1 MDPCGCREQVDSG
14 TQQRCQMIGEAI
26 DRLRMAPRGQGLQP
40 TLLTY
45 FFQKSISPPS
55 PQFLAASSF
64 PDNSRLVGGKPP
76 GDIPSPEPETW
87 EAIYGVSNQFSK
99 IAHTKRGVGEGT
111 PPFLPSPE
119 AGYRAPRLRVKGCKA
134 LLAQACGS
142 SVSFQLFL
150 GSASFVFSQ
159 WVYRN
164 LFVSVSAALLPPS
177 SFSIRGHPLWQIPLM
192 KLKRSRT
199 PLGA

>member
-1 MDPCGCREQVDSG
+1 M
-14 TQQRCQMIGEAI
+14 TGEAI

-40 TLLTY
+40 TLLAY

-76 GDIPSPEPETW
+76 GDTPSPEPETW
-87 EAIYGVSNQFSK
+87 EAIDGVSNQLSK

-111 PPFLPSPE
+111 SPFLPSPE
-119 AGYRAPRLRVKGCKA
+119 AGYRAPRLRVRGVQGFIGSGMWQQCRSQ
-134 LLAQACGS
+134 LL
-142 SVSFQLFL
+142 L
-150 GSASFVFSQ
+150 GSASSVFSQ

-164 LFVSVSAALLPPS
+164 LFESVSAALLPPS
-177 SFSIRGHPLWQIPLM
+177 SSSIRGHPLGQIPLM
-192 KLKRSRT
+192 KLKGSRT